1 MRTLSLLVER
11 RFVAGER
18 RMPAYALLLCSIA
31 SVLGTLGVTP
41 LPPDVRLVAIGG
53 LTALAL
59 YAASTRCS
67 PPRLA
72 ALLLAALAA
81 AAFNAAWRQRL
92 AASVV
97 EHRTAR
103 YAGSILGVLSTDDD
117 SRALL
122 IALDGGL
129 RVEARVRSGIPSTG
143 ARVVVRGR
151 LEPFDDARNPDE
163 PSERAIEQERGI
175 DARLDD
181 AAILAASAGAGWD
194 ARVWLARAHEWAHAQ
209 LADRLGEP
217 AASLVAGELWGE
229 RSALPPELRSE
240 FQETGTVHVLVTAG
254 LHLGVVA
261 ALCLGLFSLFAWP
274 RWLACGAAIAL
285 LWSFVAWSGAQLPA
299 VRAASMATAALA
311 ARACGRATLSWN
323 ALAIAALVITF
334 ARPASVATASFALSF
349 SCVGAIFACAP
360 VLERWIEAHVA
371 LPDRVREALVLSV
384 ATQLGTWPLTAAVFL
399 QFAPYAVLANLA
411 VVPCVGATM
420 ILGAAQLLLA
430 WSAPLAQGCAN
441 LNSWLLAW
449 TIGVVQTL
457 SGLPDAAIATTPA
470 PAWCIAAYDGAL
482 LAAPLLWRR
491 GARTLALAGL
501 LLASGFVIA
510 PPRERDARLR
520 VTVLDVGQAD
530 SIVVQTPRGHTLLID
545 AGGRLERGPQSS
557 GSVAELVGERVVVP
571 FLLRHGVHAID
582 ALILSHPHGDHA
594 GGVAPVLRKL
604 RVTELA
610 DSGQRY
616 GGHAYQDALV
626 TARAQGVPVVEPR
639 AGARWQTDDGIVL
652 LFIGPSLPFIG
663 GRNAINSNSIAFML
677 EYRRFRMLFTGD
689 AGSESEQRFLSEGVD
704 LHADVL
710 KVGHHGSAYGS
721 SPAFIAAVH
730 PRYAII
736 SVGRHN
742 LFGHPAP
749 STIETL
755 ERFGAS
761 LYRTD
766 ENAAV
771 TVLTD
776 GDALSVRPLL
786 GETTHE
792 AVDAGVGQYRHRDHA
807 EK

>member
-1 MRTLSLLVER
+1 
-11 RFVAGER
+11 
-18 RMPAYALLLCSIA
+18 MPAYALLLCSIA

-41 LPPDVRLVAIGG
+41 LPADVRLVAIGG

-59 YAASTRCS
+59 YSASAWCAPR
-67 PPRLA
+67 RLA

-81 AAFNAAWRQRL
+81 AAFNAAWRQR
-92 AASVV
+92 AATSVV

-103 YAGSILGVLSTDDD
+103 YAGSILGVLNADDD
-117 SRALL
+117 SRAVLV
-122 IALDGGL
+122 ALDGGL
-129 RVEARVRSGIPSTG
+129 RVLARVRGAIGSTG
-143 ARVVVRGR
+143 SRVVIRGR

-163 PSERAIEQERGI
+163 PSERAIEEERGI

-181 AAILAASAGAGWD
+181 ATILAVAAGARCD

-229 RSALPPELRSE
+229 RSALPPDLRSE

-285 LWSFVAWSGAQLPA
+285 LWSFVVWSGAQLPA

-323 ALAIAALVITF
+323 ALAIAALTISF

-360 VLERWIEAHVA
+360 LLEQWVEARVT
-371 LPDRVREALVLSV
+371 LPDRIREALVLSV

-399 QFAPYAVLANLA
+399 QFAPYAILANLA

-430 WSAPLAQGCAN
+430 WSAPLAQACAN

-457 SGLPDAAIATTPA
+457 SGLPNAAIPATPA
-470 PAWCIAAYDGAL
+470 PACCIAAYDGAM

-491 GARTLALAGL
+491 GARTLALTGL
-501 LLASGFVIA
+501 LLAAGLVVA

-545 AGGRLERGPQSS
+545 AGGRLERGSQSL

-604 RVTELA
+604 RVAEIA

-626 TARAQGVPVVEPR
+626 TAHAQGVPVVEPR
-639 AGARWQTDDGIVL
+639 TGTRWQTDDGIVL

-689 AGSESEQRFLSEGVD
+689 AGSESEQRFLSEGLD

-721 SPAFIAAVH
+721 SPAFIAAVR

-755 ERFGAS
+755 QRFGAS
-761 LYRTD
+761 IYRTD

-771 TVLTD
+771 TILTD
-776 GDALSVRPLL
+776 GDAFSVRPLL
-786 GETTHE
+786 SETTLAH
-792 AVDAGVGQYRHRDHA
+792 GQF
-807 EK
+807 

>member
-1 MRTLSLLVER
+1 M
-11 RFVAGER
+11 A
-18 RMPAYALLLCSIA
+18 AYALLLCSIA

-53 LTALAL
+53 LTALAF
-59 YAASTRCS
+59 YAASARCS
-67 PPRLA
+67 PRRLA

-81 AAFNAAWRQRL
+81 AALNAAWRQRD
-92 AASVV
+92 AARVT

-103 YAGSILGVLSTDDD
+103 YAGSIAGVLDADDD
-117 SRALL
+117 SRSLL
-122 IALDGGL
+122 LALDGGL
-129 RVEARVRSGIPSTG
+129 HVLARVRG
-143 ARVVVRGR
+143 ATASIGSRVIIRGR

-181 AAILAASAGAGWD
+181 ATILAAAAGARWD
-194 ARVWLARAHEWAHAQ
+194 APVWLARAHEWAHAQ

-261 ALCLGLFSLFAWP
+261 AFCLGLCSLFGWP
-274 RWLACGAAIAL
+274 RWLACGVTIAL

-299 VRAASMATAALA
+299 VRAASMATAALV

-360 VLERWIEAHVA
+360 VLERWIEARVA
-371 LPDRVREALVLSV
+371 LPHRVREALVLSV

-399 QFAPYAVLANLA
+399 QFAPYAILANLA
-411 VVPCVGATM
+411 VVPGVGATM

-430 WSAPLAQGCAN
+430 WSAPLAQACAN

-457 SGLPDAAIATTPA
+457 GGLPNAAISMTPA
-470 PAWCIAAYDGAL
+470 PAWCIAVYDGAL

-491 GARTLALAGL
+491 GARTLTLAGL
-501 LLASGFVIA
+501 LLATGLVVA

-520 VTVLDVGQAD
+520 ITVLDVGQAD
-530 SIVVQTPRGHTLLID
+530 AIVVQTPGGHAFLID

-571 FLLRHGVHAID
+571 FLLRNGIHAID

-604 RVTELA
+604 RVAEFA

-616 GGHAYQDALV
+616 GGHAYQDALA
-626 TARAQGVPVVEPR
+626 TARAQRLPVLEPR
-639 AGARWQTDDGIVL
+639 AGARWQTDDRVVL

-689 AGSESEQRFLSEGVD
+689 AGSESEQRFLSEGID

-721 SPAFIAAVH
+721 SPAFIAAVR

-749 STIETL
+749 STIATL
-755 ERFGAS
+755 EHVGANVF
-761 LYRTD
+761 RTD

-771 TVLTD
+771 TILTD

-786 GETTHE
+786 ET
-792 AVDAGVGQYRHRDHA
+792 AR
-807 EK
+807 